1 MSKYALVFKS
11 KEAFDW
17 SKLPQEEVQN
27 VAGAWKG
34 WIASMGSAVQAGD
47 AFKFG
52 GKSVSKTG
60 TADAD
65 NLLTGYVVVEADGF
79 SAAEKLAA
87 GAPSVASGQGSIE
100 IYELLPQH
108 QA

>member
-1 MSKYALVFKS
+1 MSKYALIFKS

-17 SKLPQEEVQN
+17 SRLPPEEVQK
-27 VAGAWKG
+27 VVGAWKG

-52 GKSVSKTG
+52 GRSVSKSG
-60 TADAD
+60 AAEAD

-87 GAPSVASGQGSIE
+87 GAPSVTTDQGNIE
-100 IYELLPQH
+100 VYELLPQH
-108 QA
+108 